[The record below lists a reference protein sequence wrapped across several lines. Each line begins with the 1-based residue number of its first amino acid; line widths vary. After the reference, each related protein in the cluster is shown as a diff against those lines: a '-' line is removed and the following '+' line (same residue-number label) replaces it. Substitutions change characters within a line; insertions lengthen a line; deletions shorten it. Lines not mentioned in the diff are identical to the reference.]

1 MTLEFLLQTAK
12 MRAAGQPPQQLSVSN
27 LRHAYWTFAQMLTHH
42 TSNGCNL
49 QPGDLLGSGTM
60 SGPQPS
66 EAGSLLELTAGGKT
80 PVVLANGEV
89 RTFLEDGDAVVL
101 KAYCESSDAVRIGL
115 GACVGWIQP
124 ALR

>member
-1 MTLEFLLQTAK
+1 
-12 MRAAGQPPQQLSVSN
+12 
-27 LRHAYWTFAQMLTHH
+27 MLTHH

-49 QPGDLLGSGTM
+49 QAGDLLGSGTM

-80 PVVLANGEV
+80 PVMLPNGEA
-89 RTFLEDGDAVVL
+89 RTFLEDGDVIVL
-101 KAYCESSDAVRIGL
+101 KAYCESPDAVRIGL
-115 GACVGWIQP
+115 GECVGWIQP